1 MKIRKLLKV
10 VAIILAVVLVLTVI
24 AAGGG
29 FLWLRGRLVASL
41 PVLDGEIPL
50 AGLTAPVSVE
60 RDALGVPTVRGSN
73 RLDLHR
79 ALGFVHAQERFFQ
92 MDLLR
97 RRAAGELAELVGPGA
112 VPMDRTVRVHR
123 FRARAEAGLATA
135 APQTRTMLA
144 AYTDGV
150 NAGLAALGDVPPE
163 YVALRLP
170 PRAWAPEDSLLIV
183 MAMYIDLQ
191 GSLWRRESNRGVLFE
206 VLPRE
211 LAEFLTP
218 AGTTWDAALEGTAI
232 PSPEI
237 PGPEVYDLRQRVASL
252 AAPHSKRLPS
262 PFKVTAGS
270 NNWAV
275 AGTHT
280 ADGRA
285 LLANDMHLPLRLPNI
300 WFRVSVVL
308 EGGEASG
315 GENRMVG
322 VSLPGMPV
330 IVMGSNG
337 HIAWGLTNSNGDWA
351 DLILIE
357 SDPANTG
364 SYRTSDGSRPFERHE
379 ELIHVNGADD
389 VVIDV
394 LETMWGP
401 VIDEDHHGRQ
411 RSLRWV
417 AHEPAGTN
425 SVLLELERARNVDE
439 AVEIAARSGIPGQN
453 FVVADRDGRI
463 AWTIAGRIPRRHPAE
478 ATRPIPWHEAG
489 GPWDEWL
496 EPAAYP
502 RIVDP
507 PSGRVWTANN
517 RIIDRPRLDLLGDG
531 GFDLGARAG
540 QIRDDLL
547 GLEAA
552 TERDLLDV
560 QLDDRALFLERWR
573 RLLLEVLDD
582 AAVADDPRRREL
594 RELVESNWTGRAS
607 VDSAG
612 YRMVRGFRV
621 FLADQ
626 VFGSI
631 TAPCAAVD
639 ERFDF
644 GWTTNQSEGPLW
656 RLVSERP
663 PHLLDP
669 RFEDWNGQFLSA
681 VDALLD
687 YYVTE
692 DGPELSER
700 TWGRRNTSRIRH
712 PLSLVAPQLSRWLDV
727 PPEALPGDSNM
738 PRVQAPAFGASER
751 VVVSPGR
758 EERGIFHMPGGQ
770 SGHVLSPYYRRGHD
784 AWVRGEASPLLPGPT
799 EYTLTL
805 LPPVDSAR

>member
-1 MKIRKLLKV
+1 MKIRKLLKIV
-10 VAIILAVVLVLTVI
+10 VVVLAVFLVLSLIV
-24 AAGGG
+24 AGGG

-41 PVLDGEIPL
+41 PVLEGEIPL
-50 AGLTAPVSVE
+50 EGLTARVRVE
-60 RDALGVPTVRGSN
+60 RDALGVPTIRGSD

-79 ALGFVHAQERFFQ
+79 AVGFVHAQERFFQ

-112 VPMDRTVRVHR
+112 VSMDRAVRVHR
-123 FRARAEAGLATA
+123 FRARAEAGLAA
-135 APQTRTMLA
+135 ATPQTLAMLA
-144 AYTDGV
+144 AYTEGV

-163 YVALRLP
+163 YLALRVA

-183 MAMYIDLQ
+183 MVMYLDLQ
-191 GSLWRRESNRGVLFE
+191 GSLRRRESNRGVLFE

-211 LAEFLTP
+211 LAEFLSP
-218 AGTTWDAALEGTAI
+218 AGTAWDAPLEGAAI
-232 PSPEI
+232 PMPEI
-237 PGPEVYDLRQRVASL
+237 PGPEVYDLRRRVASVG
-252 AAPHSKRLPS
+252 AQQSGRLPT
-262 PFKVTAGS
+262 PFKAIAGS

-285 LLANDMHLPLRLPNI
+285 LLANDMHLPLRIPNI
-300 WFRVSVVL
+300 WFRVSLVL

-315 GENRMVG
+315 GEDRLIG
-322 VSLPGMPV
+322 VTLPGMPL

-337 HIAWGLTNSNGDWA
+337 HVAWGFTNSNGDWA

-357 SDPANTG
+357 ADPGAPG
-364 SYRTSDGSRPFERHE
+364 SYLTPDGPLPFERHE
-379 ELIHVNGADD
+379 EQIRVNGADD
-389 VVIDV
+389 VVLEV
-394 LETMWGP
+394 LDKVWGP
-401 VIDEDHHGRQ
+401 VIDEDHHGRP
-411 RSLRWV
+411 RALRWV

-425 SVLLELERARNVDE
+425 SVLVELERARSVDD
-439 AVEIAARSGIPGQN
+439 AVEIAARSGMPGQN

-478 ATRPIPWHEAG
+478 ATRPIPWQEAG
-489 GPWDEWL
+489 GSWDEWL
-496 EPAAYP
+496 EPRFYP

-507 PSGRVWTANN
+507 PSGRLWTANN
-517 RIIDRPRLDLLGDG
+517 RVIEGPRLGLLGDG
-531 GFDLGARAG
+531 GYDLGARAG
-540 QIRDDLL
+540 QIRDNLL
-547 GLEAA
+547 GLDAA
-552 TERDLLDV
+552 NERDLLEV

-573 RLLLEVLDD
+573 HLLLEVLDD
-582 AAVADDPRRREL
+582 DAVAEDPRRREL
-594 RELVESNWTGRAS
+594 RELVERTWTGRAS

-644 GWTTNQSEGPLW
+644 GWTTHQSEGPLW

-669 RFEDWNGQFLSA
+669 RFSDWNDQLLSA

-692 DGPELSER
+692 EGPPLSER
-700 TWGRRNTSRIRH
+700 TWGQRNTSRIRH

-727 PPEALPGDSNM
+727 TPSALPGDSDM

-758 EERGIFHMPGGQ
+758 EEDGIFHMPGGQ
-770 SGHVLSPYYRRGHD
+770 SGHPLSPYYRSGHD
-784 AWVRGEASPLLPGPT
+784 AWARGEASPLLPGQT
-799 EYTLTL
+799 LHTLTL
-805 LPPVDSAR
+805 LPSTGGTR